1 MLLAKK
7 KNMTQLYS
15 DGGHAIPVTIVDY
28 SECRVIEGS
37 KKSGKFIGIGTKKHP
52 NKAEIGTYGDKN
64 VPEYKVVAK
73 TEVEAL
79 PELNPG
85 DVVSVAS
92 ISKGKGFSGV
102 VKTWGFAGGRR
113 THGQSDRE
121 RHPGSIGAG
130 TTMGRVIP
138 GLKMAKRKG
147 VERVKVRNIKVIS
160 VDTENKLITLSGSV
174 PGTYNSVIEI
184 VKK

>member
-1 MLLAKK
+1 MILAKK
-7 KNMTQLYS
+7 KNMTQLY
-15 DGGHAIPVTIVDY
+15 DENGKAIPVTIVDY
-28 SECRVIEGS
+28 SECRVIDGS
-37 KKSGKFIGIGTKKHP
+37 KKSGSFIGIGTKKAP
-52 NKAEIGTYGDKN
+52 NRAEEGIYGDKN
-64 VPEYKVVAK
+64 VPEYKVTLK
-73 TEVEAL
+73 EKVEAL
-79 PELNPG
+79 DELNPG

-102 VKTWGFAGGRR
+102 VKTWGFKGGRR

-147 VERVKVRNIKVIS
+147 FERVKIQNIKVIS
-160 VDTENKLITLSGSV
+160 VDAENKLITLSGSV
-174 PGTYNSVIEI
+174 PGSYNSVIEI